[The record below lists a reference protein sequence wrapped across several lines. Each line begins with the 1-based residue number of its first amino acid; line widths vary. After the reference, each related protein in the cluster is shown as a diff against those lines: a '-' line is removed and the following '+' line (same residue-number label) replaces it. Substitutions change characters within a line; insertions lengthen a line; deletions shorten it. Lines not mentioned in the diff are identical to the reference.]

1 MQTHQ
6 SLSVHAH
13 DDKTHPRMGIANR
26 EECEGEQRAAVIFLF
41 IQQRSHSDL
50 LLSDRARQVEKKKSE
65 LIKTLQRPVVL
76 QVSRNGRVFNSL
88 FHPGKQVN
96 NSYEVTAGS

>member
-13 DDKTHPRMGIANR
+13 DDKTHPPTGIANR

-76 QVSRNGRVFNSL
+76 FVPVTLQVSRNGRVFNSL
-88 FHPGKQVN
+88 FHLENK
-96 NSYEVTAGS
+96 